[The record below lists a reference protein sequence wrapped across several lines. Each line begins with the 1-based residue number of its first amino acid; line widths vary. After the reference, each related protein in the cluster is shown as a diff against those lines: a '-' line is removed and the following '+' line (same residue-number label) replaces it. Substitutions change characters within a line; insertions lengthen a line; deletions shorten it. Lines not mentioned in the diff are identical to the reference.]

1 MTNTQQDTI
10 IAAATPPGSSA
21 IALIRLSGSDALK
34 FVDQCFYSHRHKKV
48 LKQKQSHTL
57 SFGYLMH
64 GQEMIDEVVVGI
76 FKAPHSY
83 TGEDIVEISCHGSP
97 YIQEQIIHLFMEQ
110 GARLAGPG
118 EFTLR
123 AFLNHKMDLTKA
135 EAVADL
141 IASNSKAS
149 HRMAITQLRGGFGK
163 DLKELRQQLID
174 FAALIELE
182 LDFSEE
188 DVEFADR
195 QRFVSLINHIQQQIK
210 PMMDSFKLG
219 NAIKNGV
226 PVAIAG
232 KPNAGKSTLLN
243 ALLNEERAI
252 VSPIAGTTRDT
263 IEELLNIDGVAYRFI
278 DTAGLRATT
287 DTIEQLGVERSYEK
301 IKKAELLLYVIDI
314 NTFHHKD
321 NAFAELEE
329 IRSFEI
335 PYIIVANKADTC
347 KGAWPELMNEIPEVI
362 AVAAKN
368 REGIDELKQQIGN
381 QFMKQHHL
389 PEGEIISNARHYHGL
404 RHASKALDEVL
415 NGIGN
420 NLPTEMIAFDVRTAS
435 HHLAEI
441 TGDISNN
448 DILDSIFTRFCIGK

>member
-1 MTNTQQDTI
+1 
-10 IAAATPPGSSA
+10 
-21 IALIRLSGSDALK
+21 
-34 FVDQCFYSHRHKKV
+34 
-48 LKQKQSHTL
+48 
-57 SFGYLMH
+57 
-64 GQEMIDEVVVGI
+64 
-76 FKAPHSY
+76 
-83 TGEDIVEISCHGSP
+83 
-97 YIQEQIIHLFMEQ
+97 
-110 GARLAGPG
+110 
-118 EFTLR
+118 
-123 AFLNHKMDLTKA
+123 
-135 EAVADL
+135 
-141 IASNSKAS
+141 
-149 HRMAITQLRGGFGK
+149 
-163 DLKELRQQLID
+163 
-174 FAALIELE
+174 
-182 LDFSEE
+182 
-188 DVEFADR
+188 
-195 QRFVSLINHIQQQIK
+195 
-210 PMMDSFKLG
+210 
-219 NAIKNGV
+219 V

-263 IEELLNIDGVAYRFI
+263 LEELLNIDGVAYRFI

-321 NAFAELEE
+321 EAYAELEE

-347 KGAWPELMNEIPEVI
+347 KGAWPKLMNEIPEVI

-404 RHASKALDEVL
+404 RHANMALDEVL

-435 HHLAEI
+435 QHLAEI